1 MESRRKIRVMYRK
14 CSSIKE
20 VSRNLGISI
29 PTVRKIVKSE
39 ESLPVSYKRDAQFK
53 MKAMCLKLLKSIN
66 KVEFA

>member
-14 CSSIKE
+14 CGSIKE

-39 ESLPVSYKRDAQFK
+39 ESLAVSYKRE
-53 MKAMCLKLLKSIN
+53 S
-66 KVEFA
+66 